1 MDSLDSVINSVASP
15 AQLSVNV
22 INAVVSP
29 TLLSDKVI
37 NSVVSPAQLLDNV
50 IDSVV
55 SPKPPVEKPVRYCLI
70 CGDKSS
76 GCHYGVLTC
85 EGCKKFFCRAYD
97 KEYQCRYKTP
107 CAITPKTRNDCKAC
121 RLKKCREVGMHKQS
135 QPPKPASNRPQ
146 PIDTIQREHPGQ
158 AFKKV
163 STKKEFSESL
173 LPAINNVSLQP
184 ANKSPQPIDTIQQP
198 LQPANNN
205 VSLEPANDS
214 QQPFNPT
221 QKEKFEF
228 AWITQHI
235 HQFHLPTY
243 GYSNERMM
251 MMTIKD
257 VELKTNTETLQ
268 HFINEINSDIKS
280 FIPFTRNVPLL
291 NGLSSEDKIILLK
304 RHAFSIYLVRSA
316 PAFTDCGFLLRN
328 GGIIAW
334 EKFHKLFYGGLG
346 IKMKSFATAIELMHF
361 SEAELGVFLML
372 IMLQPILMKDV
383 VKTGFDNVFVL
394 IENYALIS
402 RTLYY
407 KLSTRDQEERLFD
420 RIQGL
425 LEQVNTINNLH
436 NQTLDLIKKNLICF
450 SVPRLFSEI
459 FGVPRTVLDEEVA
472 EHIRRIKESQDF
484 LKSRGLLNIL

>member
-1 MDSLDSVINSVASP
+1 MDPLDNVINAVASQ

-22 INAVVSP
+22 INA
-29 TLLSDKVI
+29 
-37 NSVVSPAQLLDNV
+37 VVSPAQLLDNV

-76 GCHYGVLTC
+76 GCHYGALTC

-135 QPPKPASNRPQ
+135 
-146 PIDTIQREHPGQ
+146 REYSGQ
-158 AFKKV
+158 SFKK
-163 STKKEFSESL
+163 SFFKKINFRASE
-173 LPAINNVSLQP
+173 
-184 ANKSPQPIDTIQQP
+184 T
-198 LQPANNN
+198 
-205 VSLEPANDS
+205 S
-214 QQPFNPT
+214 QQPPT
-221 QKEKFEF
+221 TNRHHSTIS
-228 AWITQHI
+228 APS
-235 HQFHLPTY
+235 HQQRISATSQQPPTTNRPH
-243 GYSNERMM
+243 STMM

-257 VELKTNTETLQ
+257 VELIQYLLKARNVSADTVTHKTIPRAVTDHTELSTL
-268 HFINEINSDIKS
+268 FNESTRHQIRH
-280 FIPFTRNVPLL
+280 PVTRNVPISTTYPRRQ
-291 NGLSSEDKIILLK
+291 NHSLK

-316 PAFTDCGFLLRN
+316 PAFTDCGFLLKN

-334 EKFHKLFYGGLG
+334 ERFHKLFYGGLG

-383 VKTGFDNVFVL
+383 VKTGFDNVFML

-436 NQTLDLIKKNLICF
+436 NQTLDLIRKNLICF

-459 FGVPRTVLDEEVA
+459 FGIPRTVLDEEVA

>member
-1 MDSLDSVINSVASP
+1 MDPLDSVINAVASP

-135 QPPKPASNRPQ
+135 QPPKLASNRPQ
-146 PIDTIQREHPGQ
+146 PIDTIQQ
-158 AFKKV
+158 
-163 STKKEFSESL
+163 SL

-184 ANKSPQPIDTIQQP
+184 TNNRPQPIDTIQQ
-198 LQPANNN
+198 
-205 VSLEPANDS
+205 SLEPANNS

-268 HFINEINSDIKS
+268 HFINEIDSDIKS
-280 FIPFTRNVPLL
+280 FIPFARNVPLL
-291 NGLSSEDKIILLK
+291 NDLSSEDKIILLK

-316 PAFTDCGFLLRN
+316 PAFTDCGFLLKN

-383 VKTGFDNVFVL
+383 VKTGFDNVFML

-407 KLSTRDQEERLFD
+407 KLSTRDQKERLFD
-420 RIQGL
+420 KIQGL

-436 NQTLDLIKKNLICF
+436 NQTLDLIRKNLICF

-472 EHIRRIKESQDF
+472 EHVRRIKESQEY

>member
-1 MDSLDSVINSVASP
+1 MDPLD
-15 AQLSVNV
+15 L
-22 INAVVSP
+22 
-29 TLLSDKVI
+29 VI

-146 PIDTIQREHPGQ
+146 PIDTIQQ
-158 AFKKV
+158 
-163 STKKEFSESL
+163 SL

-184 ANKSPQPIDTIQQP
+184 ANKSPQPIDTIQQ
-198 LQPANNN
+198 L
-205 VSLEPANDS
+205 LEPANNS

-268 HFINEINSDIKS
+268 HFINEIDSDIKS
-280 FIPFTRNVPLL
+280 FTRFTRNVPIL
-291 NGLSSEDKIILLK
+291 NDLSSKDKIILLK

-383 VKTGFDNVFVL
+383 VKTGFDNVFML
-394 IENYALIS
+394 IEHYALIS

-407 KLSTRDQEERLFD
+407 KLSTRDQEDRLFD

-425 LEQVNTINNLH
+425 LEQVNTISEFYYHDTCLTTSVWFRDRFEKLLEKCLEKFLEKVSRNFPINF
-436 NQTLDLIKKNLICF
+436 LDTFSILSREIYRDVSRESIETFLITKVSILSRYF
-450 SVPRLFSEI
+450 SRKILVSRP
-459 FGVPRTVLDEEVA
+459 GVS
-472 EHIRRIKESQDF
+472 II
-484 LKSRGLLNIL
+484 SR

>member
-1 MDSLDSVINSVASP
+1 MDPLDLVINSVASQ
-15 AQLSVNV
+15 AQLSDNV
-22 INAVVSP
+22 ISSVASP
-29 TLLSDKVI
+29 LQLSDKVI

-135 QPPKPASNRPQ
+135 QPPKPANNRQQ
-146 PIDTIQREHPGQ
+146 PIDTIQREHSGQ

-163 STKKEFSESL
+163 FTKKEFSESL

-184 ANKSPQPIDTIQQP
+184 ANNSQQPIDPIQQP
-198 LQPANNN
+198 L
-205 VSLEPANDS
+205 EPAING

-221 QKEKFEF
+221 QKEKLEF

-268 HFINEINSDIKS
+268 HFINEIDSDIKS
-280 FIPFTRNVPLL
+280 FIPFTRNVPIL
-291 NGLSSEDKIILLK
+291 NDISSEDKIILLK

-383 VKTGFDNVFVL
+383 VKTGFDNVFML

-472 EHIRRIKESQDF
+472 EHIRRIKESQEY

>member
-1 MDSLDSVINSVASP
+1 MDPLDSVINAVASQ

-22 INAVVSP
+22 INAVASP
-29 TLLSDKVI
+29 AQLSDKVI
-37 NSVVSPAQLLDNV
+37 NAVASPAQLLDNV
-50 IDSVV
+50 IESVV

-76 GCHYGVLTC
+76 GCHYGALTC

-135 QPPKPASNRPQ
+135 QPPKPANNRPQ
-146 PIDTIQREHPGQ
+146 PIDTLQQ
-158 AFKKV
+158 
-163 STKKEFSESL
+163 SL

-184 ANKSPQPIDTIQQP
+184 ANNRQQPIDTIQQ
-198 LQPANNN
+198 
-205 VSLEPANDS
+205 SLEPANDS

-268 HFINEINSDIKS
+268 HFINEIDSDIKS
-280 FIPFTRNVPLL
+280 FIPFTRNVPIL
-291 NGLSSEDKIILLK
+291 NDISSEDKIILLK

-316 PAFTDCGFLLRN
+316 PAFTDCGFLLKN

-383 VKTGFDNVFVL
+383 VKTGFDNVFML

-407 KLSTRDQEERLFD
+407 KLSTRDQEDRLFD

-472 EHIRRIKESQDF
+472 EHIRRIKESQEY